1 MGLACCPVGQHQWLP
16 LSIRIRV
23 TSTPLPTKALSAS
36 LTQTQTLL
44 PIYKE
49 HAIGSKVAL
58 TSVRNLP
65 HGVLFR
71 GGSEAERGPI
81 S

>member
-1 MGLACCPVGQHQWLP
+1 MGLAL
-16 LSIRIRV
+16 LSGWPAV
-23 TSTPLPTKALSAS
+23 VAPFDPNKGYVDTLPTKALSAS

-44 PIYKE
+44 SIYKE

-58 TSVRNLP
+58 TSLRNLP

-71 GGSEAERGPI
+71 GGSEAEHGPI